1 MTIDKEKKNKFCVP
15 KSRFL
20 FFLGVGIV
28 GFIFFVSFIW
38 AEQVSPS
45 ANYPKTLWKEG
56 GVIVNDSPGNTIQR
70 NVKIIKS
77 GISDYILVFED
88 LRDGN
93 ADLYMQKISEDG
105 SRLWGITAF
114 PLIKFKN
121 DQIFPQ
127 IISDNAGGVFI
138 VWQDDRNGDFDI
150 YLQRVSA
157 NGTLLYA
164 KTGVPVCAARGG
176 QIFPKIISDG
186 EDGVII
192 TWFDYRSGE
201 EDIYA
206 QKVDSK
212 GRSLWMLNGVL
223 VCNEKATQWYP
234 EIAGDGK
241 GGAFLA
247 WADRRSGDFDVYAQH
262 VDMEGKNTWPASGI
276 AVCKIGGNQ
285 ENPKIVKDKNG
296 GVFITW
302 LDKRSGDAGVFIQNL
317 DINAKSLFEK
327 NGLKVADTFSN
338 PTPPEIVSDKDGGCT
353 LVWSD
358 PHAGDSDVYMQR
370 VSSHGVLLWGGDA
383 RPVVSKRGIQSNPK
397 IYGTSPFYV
406 VWGDKAVAASRQD
419 FEQTNP
425 EVAADGKGGVY
436 VVWEDERKLS
446 GTKIYL
452 QHFDQEGEALFPG
465 GIELTPKRISSRQTK
480 PKIVSFEGGG
490 AVVVFINEDTTS
502 GKFDIG
508 TQRIDS
514 KGTLLWGGGGKLVSF
529 SIGRQ
534 DSPLI
539 MPVSLFTVW
548 IDYSKGEKNSD
559 IRAQKLDLSGNI
571 VFQDD
576 GIPVCEAPDLQKDL
590 TMAADNLGVIVGW
603 TDKGSGNFDVYA
615 QKIDIK
621 GKNLWI
627 KDGVPVCQVGRTQQR
642 PKVISLRGGESFFVW
657 EDFRFGNWDIFGQ
670 EIERDGR
677 IKEDKDNK
685 DGIDIC
691 SAPGTQYSPSIINLD
706 DDKIIAW
713 EDYRSGANYNIYL
726 QALNKSN
733 VTIFPKNGVKIKET
747 AGGARAPKL
756 LPTGKRE
763 FLLVW
768 EDLSDGGRSI
778 AAQKFR
784 F

>member
-1 MTIDKEKKNKFCVP
+1 M
-15 KSRFL
+15 
-20 FFLGVGIV
+20 
-28 GFIFFVSFIW
+28 
-38 AEQVSPS
+38 
-45 ANYPKTLWKEG
+45 
-56 GVIVNDSPGNTIQR
+56 
-70 NVKIIKS
+70 
-77 GISDYILVFED
+77 
-88 LRDGN
+88 
-93 ADLYMQKISEDG
+93 
-105 SRLWGITAF
+105 
-114 PLIKFKN
+114 
-121 DQIFPQ
+121 
-127 IISDNAGGVFI
+127 
-138 VWQDDRNGDFDI
+138 
-150 YLQRVSA
+150 
-157 NGTLLYA
+157 
-164 KTGVPVCAARGG
+164 
-176 QIFPKIISDG
+176 
-186 EDGVII
+186 
-192 TWFDYRSGE
+192 
-201 EDIYA
+201 
-206 QKVDSK
+206 
-212 GRSLWMLNGVL
+212 
-223 VCNEKATQWYP
+223 
-234 EIAGDGK
+234 
-241 GGAFLA
+241 
-247 WADRRSGDFDVYAQH
+247 
-262 VDMEGKNTWPASGI
+262 
-276 AVCKIGGNQ
+276 
-285 ENPKIVKDKNG
+285 
-296 GVFITW
+296 
-302 LDKRSGDAGVFIQNL
+302 
-317 DINAKSLFEK
+317 
-327 NGLKVADTFSN
+327 KVADTFSN

-406 VWGDKAVAASRQD
+406 VWEEGVGRQRRLYLQKVTDDALLIFDKEGVLISDFQHDAIESDLALGSREDAIVCFQDDKDGNFDIYAQRISKGGGRVWGDLGKVINNVMGSVVQKNFQATLDDDGSFYFAFEDKRFGNLNVYAQKLSSQGFLLWGDKAVAASRQD